1 MELNEKRRSL
11 KYELSA
17 ETGGSHDK
25 CFVMEVEVDGQ
36 KFKGRGSN
44 KKEAKAYAALAALDK
59 LFPEGAG
66 PYYNPHSDPKKKK
79 PVTYTSM
86 HIPGFGTIRGIPT
99 DTEPNNRGRGR
110 GRGRGKPTTGSSY
123 NQSRT
128 LHLDCLSQDL
138 DGPLRP
144 LTSSL

>member
-1 MELNEKRRSL
+1 MNMGPDVVDRAGCGNTVTSMSL
-11 KYELSA
+11 CYHLRHSQ
-17 ETGGSHDK
+17 
-25 CFVMEVEVDGQ
+25 VEVDGQ

-86 HIPGFGTIRGIPT
+86 VRHDINSAKKEMSSHCQLRLFSANLTCKYLYEHNIQQLRYKMNKFHRHVT
-99 DTEPNNRGRGR
+99 NRNGVMC
-110 GRGRGKPTTGSSY
+110 P
-123 NQSRT
+123 
-128 LHLDCLSQDL
+128 
-138 DGPLRP
+138 
-144 LTSSL
+144 